1 MIPVSDLS
9 SHRLNGQLLTR
20 TAAQAQGKS
29 QRELAPRQSLSVVP
43 PRPADWRLFKAWQA
57 ENQHRIASSVPIR
70 ARRMAGSAFGFYR
83 GWPALM
89 ASDLVNAPHSGL
101 ALTICGDCHVMNF
114 GGFASP
120 ERQLIY
126 GINDFDESV
135 MGPFEWDLKRLATS
149 VRIAIK
155 DLKGSASQQSEA
167 VTQLVQSYVERLKQ
181 LQPRSPL
188 GQWYDLLTREDVL
201 ALFSTEKAR
210 EKLAK
215 AFDKAANRPDT
226 WTSDRLT
233 ETDPHTGKRRFRE
246 EGPLQTHSGQPGWSR
261 EQVEV
266 VLQRY
271 QSTLQ
276 PDRQQLF
283 QRYALSDWVYRI
295 TGVGS
300 VGMPAALILLESG
313 DSEPLILQ
321 LKAAQAPALG
331 GIAGSFHT
339 HQGERVVSGQRLL
352 QAASD
357 IFLGWTEL
365 PTEGQQTVPA
375 SQTASHAY
383 LRQFRDKKVSLD
395 LEEMTPEFLIQY
407 SGVCGVVL
415 AHAHAK
421 SGDADV
427 LLGYVGEGESFAEAM
442 AEFAAA
448 AEQRNLQDYQVFLQE
463 IQNNNIKLAP
473 QDLA

>member
-1 MIPVSDLS
+1 
-9 SHRLNGQLLTR
+9 
-20 TAAQAQGKS
+20 
-29 QRELAPRQSLSVVP
+29 
-43 PRPADWRLFKAWQA
+43 
-57 ENQHRIASSVPIR
+57 
-70 ARRMAGSAFGFYR
+70 
-83 GWPALM
+83 
-89 ASDLVNAPHSGL
+89 
-101 ALTICGDCHVMNF
+101 
-114 GGFASP
+114 
-120 ERQLIY
+120 
-126 GINDFDESV
+126 
-135 MGPFEWDLKRLATS
+135 
-149 VRIAIK
+149 
-155 DLKGSASQQSEA
+155 
-167 VTQLVQSYVERLKQ
+167 
-181 LQPRSPL
+181 
-188 GQWYDLLTREDVL
+188 
-201 ALFSTEKAR
+201 
-210 EKLAK
+210 
-215 AFDKAANRPDT
+215 
-226 WTSDRLT
+226 LT

-246 EGPLQTHSGQPGWSR
+246 EGPLQTHSGQPDWSR
-261 EQVEV
+261 EQIEAM
-266 VLQRY
+266 LQRY
-271 QSTLQ
+271 QRTLQ

-365 PTEGQQTVPA
+365 PIQSLQEVSPGQKT
-375 SQTASHAY
+375 THAY

-407 SGVCGVVL
+407 SGICGVVL